1 QATNQRIWESAIHLD
16 EPDAW
21 PARMYLA
28 RRGITHRAWQDL
40 YPVLRMH
47 PRLALWETDKRVG
60 FMPGLVARVT
70 DAAGK
75 PLTLHRIYL
84 SDRGGK
90 AAIEEPK
97 KMRPYPSDR
106 EFTGAHIRLG
116 PTRPIIGIAEG
127 VETALAGRMAT
138 GLSVWS
144 GIFDSGV
151 ANFLPPEDVAGVVV
165 FA

>member
-1 QATNQRIWESAIHLD
+1 
-16 EPDAW
+16 
-21 PARMYLA
+21 
-28 RRGITHRAWQDL
+28 
-40 YPVLRMH
+40 
-47 PRLALWETDKRVG
+47 
-60 FMPGLVARVT
+60 RVT

-127 VETALAGRMAT
+127 VETALAGRLAT
-138 GLSVWS
+138 GLSVWA

-165 FA
+165 FADTDQSKAGEEAAVRLQERMAEHCIAVKTFFPPARKGVKNVDWNDV